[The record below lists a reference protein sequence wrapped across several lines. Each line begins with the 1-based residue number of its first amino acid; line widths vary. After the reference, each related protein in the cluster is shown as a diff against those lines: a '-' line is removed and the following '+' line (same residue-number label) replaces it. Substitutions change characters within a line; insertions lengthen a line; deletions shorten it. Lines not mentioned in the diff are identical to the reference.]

1 MSHTGAYNDVFILV
15 LVSMLFIPFIL
26 VNFGRLFSRMFGN
39 KRQYVHVE
47 QEQPATLDD
56 FFIVHHS
63 ELSQPVE
70 PQPVLTREQQ
80 WNLMVQSAMEQA
92 MNGDKTA
99 RDWVTKNV
107 FSQADQASSS
117 SSSTDRQ
124 IIRDAY
130 DGLKSLGYK
139 PKELRDKLKEL
150 CASKTYTNVDD
161 LIQDFIRGA

>member
-1 MSHTGAYNDVFILV
+1 MSHTGTYNDVFILV
-15 LVSMLFIPFIL
+15 LVGLFFAPFIL
-26 VNFGRLFSRMFGN
+26 VNFGRLFLGMFGK
-39 KRQYVHVE
+39 KRKYVYAKE
-47 QEQPATLDD
+47 EQPATLDD
-56 FFIVHHS
+56 FLIVHHS
-63 ELSQPVE
+63 ELPQPVE
-70 PQPVLTREQQ
+70 TQPVLTMEQQ
-80 WNLMVQSAMEQA
+80 WNLMVQSAMAQA

-107 FSQADQASSS
+107 FTQADQGSSS
-117 SSSTDRQ
+117 FSSTDRK

-130 DGLKSLGYK
+130 DGLKTLGYK